1 MVEALQEMGLTKEEM
16 VKIIAEK
23 FELSEAEAKAKVEK
37 YWDLVGR
44 ASLNEDLEAK

>member
-23 FELSEAEAKAKVEK
+23 FGLSEAGAKAKVEK
-37 YWDLVGR
+37 YWKFR
-44 ASLNEDLEAK
+44 